1 MAACS
6 AKDRFFFK
14 LGPRPHF
21 RQVIFDLGVAI
32 EAWIPAAAAFE
43 LDRYDVER
51 RVPVRASG
59 FPVDVDPKHFTA
71 VNNSHE

>member
-1 MAACS
+1 MIS
-6 AKDRFFFK
+6 
-14 LGPRPHF
+14 
-21 RQVIFDLGVAI
+21 DLSVAI
-32 EAWIPAAAAFE
+32 ETRKPAAAAFE

-51 RVPVRASG
+51 RMPVGASG